1 MGLKFSGRIGRGR
14 LGAGI
19 GAVLL
24 ASTAMTGV
32 SLLRSTPAGAQSA
45 QTSYS
50 IPGGSLNRVLAEFG
64 RQSGLQIVYV
74 PAIADILNRNTGAV
88 TNTILKRY
96 EDKGIFT
103 PYLGLVYDLSERWS
117 AYASFAEPYKPQAS
131 MFKGPPPGTPLGPVS
146 GRTYEVGVKGSLLDG
161 RLNTSL
167 ALYHIKR
174 NGQAMRDTSYPPTPG
189 NLGTDCCYFDSGRV
203 VSQGVDVEINGE
215 IVDGW
220 RVQAGYTFN
229 DNQNQAEVAPTARSR
244 QNTCSNYG
252 QPTRFQANLKV
263 LKSAAA

>member
-74 PAIADILNRNTGAV
+74 PRSRQENHLPA
-88 TNTILKRY
+88 
-96 EDKGIFT
+96 
-103 PYLGLVYDLSERWS
+103 S
-117 AYASFAEPYKPQAS
+117 AAPRRPRRPLRESFKARGSHTRSPIHEPSRSRRRPVAL
-131 MFKGPPPGTPLGPVS
+131 PPA
-146 GRTYEVGVKGSLLDG
+146 
-161 RLNTSL
+161 RL
-167 ALYHIKR
+167 
-174 NGQAMRDTSYPPTPG
+174 PP
-189 NLGTDCCYFDSGRV
+189 
-203 VSQGVDVEINGE
+203 
-215 IVDGW
+215 
-220 RVQAGYTFN
+220 
-229 DNQNQAEVAPTARSR
+229 ARSR
-244 QNTCSNYG
+244 SIRLMWRGYRRVIPAGRKAPTPTQRAGLHSARIRRSGNYRKLS
-252 QPTRFQANLKV
+252 P
-263 LKSAAA
+263 